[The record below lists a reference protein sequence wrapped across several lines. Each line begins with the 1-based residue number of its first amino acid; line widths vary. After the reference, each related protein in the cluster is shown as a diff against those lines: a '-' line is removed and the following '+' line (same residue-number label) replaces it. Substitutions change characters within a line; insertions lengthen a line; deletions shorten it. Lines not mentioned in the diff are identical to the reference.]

1 METEGLHHSIL
12 RIYGVVQGVGFRPFI
27 YRLATALGLRG
38 MVLNKGAFVEVEIIG
53 TSDEIATFISRMSEE
68 LPPLAR
74 IDSIERTESQYGSS
88 IDMNTFRIIES
99 QVLTTQGANI
109 PPDIATCEACLKEL
123 FSDKDRRFNYPFLNC
138 VDCGPRFT
146 VIKNLPYDRSETSLA
161 CFPMCNDCGLEY
173 ENPADRRFHAEP
185 TACPRCGPALWF
197 EKGGNPE
204 LQQIQSRALKNDSSE
219 DELTR
224 VVLALRSGSIIAVK
238 GLGGFQLICDATNDD
253 TVKRLR
259 ERKGREAKPFALMVS
274 DLEAAQDICD
284 ISPRESELLTCSAR
298 PIVLLNKK
306 SNQDRISN
314 QVAPTTNTLGVML
327 PYTPLHHLLL
337 RKTKLPLVVTSGNVS
352 EEPIAAGNREALA
365 RLKTIADGFLL
376 NNRDIVSRYDDTV
389 CSIVAEKPMVV
400 RRARGFAPQAVQL
413 PYRAKL
419 PMLAV
424 GGHLKNTFCLVHD
437 DKAYLSQHIG
447 DLESI
452 ESIQFFTETLK
463 DYIRLFKIHP
473 RLIALDMHPDY
484 GSSRVVS
491 NWLTRKETSP
501 FSVDLI
507 EKVIPVQHH
516 FAHVVSCMA
525 ENHIDDTVIGVA
537 FDGTGYGTDGNIWGG
552 EFLLCTLAKFTRIA
566 ALKPVK
572 MPGGTSSIREPWRM
586 ALGFLVHVENSAG
599 RQRVLERLVERFGEK
614 SVSDVTSVA
623 NSSISPT
630 TTSCGRLFDAVACLL
645 GICDI
650 NQYEGHAAVLLQ
662 REAELFRNS
671 QELPASR
678 RRGSEYSLTLKR
690 REPGASTAPWQPQP
704 FLDIDTTELISDVLR
719 DLAEGKS
726 TGEISTRFHDWTA
739 TMILEVC
746 KEIRDRQNLNTVCLS
761 GGVFQNR
768 QLLEMSILQLRD
780 AGFKVYW
787 NSQVPINDGGLS
799 LGQAVAAL
807 SQLAMLEPRG

>member
-1 METEGLHHSIL
+1 
-12 RIYGVVQGVGFRPFI
+12 VQGVGFRPFI

-38 MVLNKGAFVEVEIIG
+38 TVLNKGAFVEVEVIG
-53 TSDEIATFISRMSEE
+53 TSDEIAMFLSRIAEQ

-74 IDSIERTESQYGSS
+74 IDNIERTEGHCSCSS
-88 IDMNTFRIIES
+88 DLNTFRIIES
-99 QVLTTQGANI
+99 QINATQGANI
-109 PPDIATCEACLKEL
+109 PPDIATCQACLKEL

-161 CFPMCNDCGLEY
+161 CFPMCKDCGSEY
-173 ENPADRRFHAEP
+173 ESPADRRFHAEP
-185 TACPRCGPALWF
+185 TACPNCGPALCF
-197 EKGGNPE
+197 IETENSE
-204 LQQIQSRALKNDSSE
+204 LEQTHVGAFRNERSDEALNQA
-219 DELTR
+219 
-224 VVLALRSGSIIAVK
+224 VLSICSGSIIAVK

-253 TVKRLR
+253 AVNKLR
-259 ERKGREAKPFALMVS
+259 ARKGREAKPFALMVS
-274 DLEAAQDICD
+274 DLEAAQDLCD
-284 ISPRESELLTCSAR
+284 ISQRESELLTCSAR

-306 SNQDRISN
+306 NNQGQISN

-352 EEPIAAGNREALA
+352 EEPIAAGNREARA
-365 RLKTIADGFLL
+365 RLTNIADGFLL

-400 RRARGFAPQAVQL
+400 RRARGYAPQAVQL

-419 PMLAV
+419 PILAV
-424 GGHLKNTFCLVHD
+424 GGHLKNTFCLIHD

-452 ESIQFFTETLK
+452 ESMHFFTETLN
-463 DYIRLFKIHP
+463 DYIRLFKIQP

-491 NWLTRKETSP
+491 NWLASKDTPP

-525 ENHIDDTVIGVA
+525 ENNIDDTVIGVA
-537 FDGTGYGTDGNIWGG
+537 FDGTGYGTDGKIWGG
-552 EFLLCTLAKFTRIA
+552 EFLVCTLAKFTRIA

-572 MPGGTSSIREPWRM
+572 MPGGNSSIREPWRM
-586 ALGFLVHVENSAG
+586 ALGFLVNVDNSAG
-599 RQRVLERLVERFGEK
+599 RQRVFKRLVERFGEK
-614 SVSDVTSVA
+614 LVSDVTSVA
-623 NSSISPT
+623 HSSISPT

-650 NQYEGHAAVLLQ
+650 NQYEGQAAVLLQ

-671 QELPASR
+671 QDLPLSR
-678 RRGSEYSLTLKR
+678 RIGGEYSLTVKR
-690 REPGASTAPWQPQP
+690 IDSGASNAPGHAQP
-704 FLDIDTTELISDVLR
+704 FLDIDTTEVISDVLS

-726 TGEISTRFHDWTA
+726 TGEISTKFHDWTA

-768 QLLEMSILQLRD
+768 LLLEMSILQLTE

-807 SQLAMLEPRG
+807 SQLGMLEPRG